1 MARRTQRAWG
11 VLLFVV
17 LLGGVV
23 GHVLAESVRNLPG
36 VSVLARTLEV
46 GLQPAL
52 RLDLALFTFTFGFTL
67 RLNLAILLGVLIAL
81 WVWRLV

>member
-1 MARRTQRAWG
+1 MARRGRRAWG
-11 VLLFVV
+11 ALLLVV

-36 VSVLARTLEV
+36 LSFLARTVEV
-46 GLQPAL
+46 GIEPPL
-52 RLDLALFTFTFGFTL
+52 RLDLSLLSLTFGTVL
-67 RLNLAILLGVLIAL
+67 RLNLAILIGVVLAL